1 MTRLGHVW
9 RALAFWIGKAWRAI
23 DLDAHDAC
31 TVGGFGSLVYGV
43 SLWSEPAAWMTAG
56 VILLS
61 ISVWPPLRRLR
72 KG

>member
-1 MTRLGHVW
+1 MTTL
-9 RALAFWIGKAWRAI
+9 GKAWRALA
-23 DLDAHDAC
+23 LDAHDAC

-43 SLWSEPAAWMTAG
+43 SLWSVPVAWMTAG

-61 ISVWPPLRRLR
+61 IAVWPPLRRLR